1 MTTPIVDIRNFE
13 NHAIGAK
20 AAMLFSLRKRGFNV
34 PNLTC
39 LSADFFREKTAVVQG
54 EIQTILDSSD
64 YDNEAALDAASLRI
78 FALIRQC
85 DIAMAIREV
94 LSDFLTVYTDAP
106 IYFSVRSS
114 SDAEDRENDSFA
126 GQFDTFLNI
135 SASEIPDKVLACYL
149 SLYAPGALRYCHSRN
164 LPVCA
169 LCMSVIIQKM
179 VPAELSGV
187 AFSANPKGL
196 LNEMVI
202 VVGRGTGDGVVA
214 DRVST
219 TAYYVNEK
227 EGVYYYECQD
237 HSPLLSEKTL
247 LELMRIVS
255 ELQKDFDGLAD
266 IEYAVSED
274 KVFILQARPITSM
287 RRDNPIVLDNSNI
300 VESYP
305 NISLPLTVSFVRQA
319 YTGVFRNLAEIV
331 MPWENAV
338 APFDDVL
345 QHMVESANGRIYYNI
360 NNWYVLLQCM
370 PMRRKIIPIWQEM
383 LGVADKSYPV
393 VRRISP
399 LHSIRS
405 YASILLHFRRVPKS
419 MHLLNM
425 SFHDVTAYYNDAI
438 RRADSVRDFMTI
450 YHTLS
455 DKILKNWGVTLL
467 NDMYAF
473 VYVGALKTYL
483 RHLKVES
490 PEQITNGF
498 LSGMMNIESMKPVL
512 ALRELAGIAS
522 RSGLC
527 AKLSAIEDGAALD
540 ALLSEEKGP
549 FADAF
554 RAYIEQFGDRCP
566 EELKME
572 SRTFRADPIRLVRTV
587 LEHVSGS
594 PVTPG
599 SGHSRSNAYRA
610 TESDSSSPQFPPKT
624 GAAASTLDNI
634 VRSHNVIRRKI
645 IRHLAD
651 RAKRG
656 IENRETSRLNRSRIY
671 GMVRNLFLRS
681 GELLATQGAIDSP
694 RDIFYMTVE
703 EVDEVSTA
711 PSDPPSAERP
721 RDLRRI
727 IAGRKADYTVFEKLP
742 GYNRLIFAG
751 PVFDKI
757 HKNINAE
764 LVALENDRL
773 TGIPCSNGIVTG
785 EVIVVDD
792 PKTVTDYK
800 DKILVTHMTDP
811 GWVFLLS
818 LARGVIAE
826 KGSLLSHTA
835 IISRELGIPSVVGVK
850 NITRILKTGDI
861 VTLNGNTGEITVEP
875 SEDPSHARV

>member
-1 MTTPIVDIRNFE
+1 MTPPIVDIRNFE
-13 NHAIGAK
+13 NYAIGAK

-34 PNLTC
+34 PNLAC
-39 LSADFFREKTAVVQG
+39 LPADFFREKTAAVEN
-54 EIQTILDSSD
+54 EIREILAASD
-64 YDNEAALDAASLRI
+64 YDDEAALEAASLRI
-78 FALIRQC
+78 CELIRKC
-85 DIAMAIREV
+85 DVAAAIREV
-94 LSDFLTVYTDAP
+94 LADFLTVYTDAP
-106 IYFSVRSS
+106 VAFSVRSS
-114 SDAEDRENDSFA
+114 SDVEDRESDSFA
-126 GQFDTFLNI
+126 GQFETFLNV
-135 SASEIPDKVLACYL
+135 SASEIPDNVLDCYL
-149 SLYAPGALRYCHSRN
+149 SLYAPGALRYCHSRSM
-164 LPVCA
+164 PVCA
-169 LCMSVIIQKM
+169 LFMSVIIQKM

-202 VVGRGTGDGVVA
+202 VVGRGTGDGVVE

-219 TAYYVNEK
+219 TAYYVNDK
-227 EGVYYYECQD
+227 EGVYYYERQD
-237 HSPLLSEKTL
+237 HSPLLPEKAL
-247 LELMRIVS
+247 IELVRIVS
-255 ELQKDFDGLAD
+255 ELQKNFDGLVD

-274 KVFILQARPITSM
+274 KVYILQARPITSM
-287 RRDNPIVLDNSNI
+287 RRENPIVLDNSNI

-305 NISLPLTVSFVRQA
+305 NISLPLTVSFVGQA
-319 YTGVFRNLAEIV
+319 YTGVFRNLAEII
-331 MPWENAV
+331 MPWKNSV
-338 APFDDVL
+338 APFADVL
-345 QHMVESANGRIYYNI
+345 EHMVACANGRIYYNI

-383 LGVADKSYPV
+383 LGVSDKSYPV
-393 VRRISP
+393 ARRISP
-399 LHSIRS
+399 LQSIRS
-405 YASILLHFRRVPKS
+405 YASILMHFRRVPNS
-419 MHLLNM
+419 MRKLNM
-425 SFHDVTAYYNDAI
+425 SFHDVTAYYDDAI
-438 RRADSVRDFMTI
+438 RRADSVLDFMTI

-455 DKILKNWGVTLL
+455 DKVLQNWGVTLL

-473 VYVGALKTYL
+473 VYVGALKAYL

-498 LSGMMNIESMKPVL
+498 LSGIMNIESMKPVL

-527 AKLSAIEDGAALD
+527 EKLSAVEDNAALD
-540 ALLSEEKGP
+540 ALLSKEKGP

-554 RAYIEQFGDRCP
+554 RAYIEKFGDRCP

-572 SRTFRADPIRLVRTV
+572 SRTFRADPIRLVRTL

-594 PVTPG
+594 PATASSEQFLTSEAPAG
-599 SGHSRSNAYRA
+599 S
-610 TESDSSSPQFPPKT
+610 SDAPQLQPKT
-624 GAAASTLDNI
+624 DAIAPTLDSI
-634 VRSHNVIRRKI
+634 VQSHNVIRRKI

-651 RAKRG
+651 RARLG

-671 GMVRNLFLRS
+671 GMVRNLFIRS
-681 GELLATQGAIDSP
+681 GELLAGQGTIDSP
-694 RDIFYMTVE
+694 RDIFYLTIE
-703 EVDEVSTA
+703 EIDAASTA
-711 PSDPPSAERP
+711 ELP
-721 RDLRRI
+721 RDLRSI
-727 IAGRKADYTVFEKLP
+727 IDGRKADYMVFEKLP

-751 PVFDKI
+751 PVFDKV

-785 EVIVVDD
+785 EVLVVLD
-792 PKTVTDYK
+792 PKTVTDYT
-800 DKILVTHMTDP
+800 DKILVTRMTDP

-861 VTLNGNTGEITVEP
+861 VTLNGNTGEITVETL
-875 SEDPSHARV
+875 EDPSHARV